1 MTWPGR
7 PACSRDE
14 AMREV
19 TPGASHRFLTLPA
32 VIASLAI
39 EQLEVIGCAT
49 SNLRGV
55 RLGRPAAQDDA
66 LGGDWAKQIRW
77 GSPARHGKWACRDEA
92 ACQERQAQRKEITGS

>member
-1 MTWPGR
+1 MLPRRGDAR
-7 PACSRDE
+7 GHARRLPP
-14 AMREV
+14 V
-19 TPGASHRFLTLPA
+19 LTLPA